1 MGEYLSVADDKNVIN
16 FDSHLSIVYFIS
28 RGYKCITHKNLLD
41 RFFCWWSFLIL
52 KKMQSTLWKYYFE
65 KNLLK

>member
-41 RFFCWWSFLIL
+41 RFFC
-52 KKMQSTLWKYYFE
+52 
-65 KNLLK
+65 